1 MYPERLAGV
10 LHCRPGTPMDT
21 KKLQAL
27 DKAGLERQS
36 EFRYR
41 LRCFL
46 RFGEEA
52 ARAAGV
58 TAVQYHLMLH
68 TQAFPGRDWASIG
81 ELAER
86 LQTQQ
91 HGVVALVTRCEEAG
105 LVRRQQNQDD
115 RRLVEVHLTAK
126 GRRCMD
132 RLAARH
138 QAELGELAAV
148 IEAARASGAR

>member
-1 MYPERLAGV
+1 MGK
-10 LHCRPGTPMDT
+10 D
-21 KKLQAL
+21 LQPL

-36 EFRYR
+36 QFRYEFRR
-41 LRCFL
+41 FL

-52 ARAAGV
+52 AKAAGV

-68 TQAFPGRDWASIG
+68 TQGFPDRDWASIG

-86 LQTQQ
+86 LQTAQ

-105 LVRRQQNQDD
+105 LVRREPHEHD

-126 GRRCMD
+126 GGRIVAQ
-132 RLAARH
+132 LAAQH
-138 QAELGELAAV
+138 QAELGALAEV
-148 IEAARASGAR
+148 IAAARARNA

>member
-1 MYPERLAGV
+1 METTTPKGV
-10 LHCRPGTPMDT
+10 
-21 KKLQAL
+21 
-27 DKAGLERQS
+27 DKAGLERLS

-41 LRCFL
+41 LRRFA

-105 LVRRQQNQDD
+105 YVRRKANQQD

-126 GRRCMD
+126 GRRCVE
-132 RLAARH
+132 RLAAQH

-148 IEAARASGAR
+148 MEAARASGATK

>member
-1 MYPERLAGV
+1 MRK
-10 LHCRPGTPMDT
+10 MDS
-21 KKLQAL
+21 KKLRPL
-27 DKAGLERQS
+27 DKGGLELQS
-36 EFRYR
+36 KFRYE
-41 LRCFL
+41 LRRFL

-86 LQTQQ
+86 LQTAP
-91 HGVVALVTRCEEAG
+91 HGVVALVSRCEEAG
-105 LVRRQQNQDD
+105 LVRRQENKQD

-126 GRRCMD
+126 GRRCVE
-132 RLAARH
+132 RLAAQH
-138 QAELGELAAV
+138 QAQLGALAVVA
-148 IEAARASGAR
+148 EAARASAARAVREPLDS